1 MVAQLVDT
9 FHQRKTFI
17 CAIPL
22 FSTIKELCFIR
33 TLIGVKYN
41 KTLKALTLCLYERYS
56 SW

>member
-1 MVAQLVDT
+1 MVVTELLNPLICP
-9 FHQRKTFI
+9 RKIQFG
-17 CAIPL
+17 
-22 FSTIKELCFIR
+22 TIKELCFIR